1 MAEQSVIQIKRS
13 TSTATPTSLVAGEIA
28 YSFNSNSFFIG
39 DPQNSNSALRIGG
52 GDFTYIYDVTP
63 GTLAG
68 TKAIVTNSSSFV
80 DDLKT
85 ASITIGSNS
94 ATSIANTV
102 GAGSGVAL
110 ATTAAVKAYADAIDV
125 TITLS
130 ADSGTN
136 DTYTTGE
143 TLTFAGNTGITTTVS
158 DNQIDVDLDDTAVTP
173 GTYGD
178 ATNVGSFTVDQQ
190 GRITAAS
197 DAAIDHD
204 QLTNFEANEH
214 IDHSSVTLSAGNGL
228 TGGGNI
234 TASRTF
240 AVGAGNGI
248 TSNADDVAVNAQDGL
263 TANSSGLFVVAGNN
277 QVVANSS
284 GVFIEESNINHDN
297 LSGFVADEHIDHSS
311 VSITAGNGLTGGGNI
326 TATRTVTV
334 GAGNGITVNTDD
346 VAVNAQNG
354 LSANSSGVF
363 VVAGTGVTANATG
376 VHIGQAVGTTD
387 NVTFNNVTVDGTLN
401 SDDITAST
409 VTISGNL
416 VVSGTTTTVNTE
428 EINLADNTIVLN
440 SNHSGAP
447 SQDAGFTVNRGTSA
461 NVSLLW
467 DETED
472 YWTFGTETV
481 DIQDVSISG
490 GTITG
495 ITDIAVADGGTG
507 KSTVTTNAVLYG
519 QGTSALAEATGSAH
533 QILQLNASGV
543 PVFGNIDGGTF

>member
-13 TSTATPTSLVAGEIA
+13 TTTATPTTLVAGEIA

-68 TKAIVTNSSSFV
+68 NKAIVTNSSSFV
-80 DDLKT
+80 DDFKT
-85 ASITIGSNS
+85 ASITIGSNT
-94 ATSIANTV
+94 ATSIANTI
-102 GAGSGVAL
+102 GAGSGEAL
-110 ATTAAVKAYADAIDV
+110 ATTAAVKALINDELGGFNT

-130 ADSGTN
+130 ADSGAN
-136 DTYTTGE
+136 DVYTTGE
-143 TLTFAGNTGITTTVS
+143 TLTFTGNTGITTTVS
-158 DNQIDVDLDDTAVTP
+158 DNQIDIDLDDTAVTP
-173 GTYGD
+173 GTYGGEF
-178 ATNVGSFTVDQQ
+178 NVSQITVDQQ
-190 GRITAAS
+190 GRITSAVNT
-197 DAAIDHD
+197 AINHD
-204 QLTNFEANEH
+204 ILVNFEANEH
-214 IDHSSVTLSAGNGL
+214 IDHSSVTLTAGNGL
-228 TGGGNI
+228 SGGGDI

-240 AVGAGNGI
+240 
-248 TSNADDVAVNAQDGL
+248 TVNAQDGL
-263 TANSSGLFVVAGNN
+263 TANSSGVFVAAGNN
-277 QVVANSS
+277 QVVSNTS
-284 GVFIEESNINHDN
+284 GVFIIESNINHDN
-297 LSGFVADEHIDHSS
+297 LSGFVANEHIDHSG
-311 VSITAGNGLTGGGNI
+311 VSITAGNGLTGGGDI

-334 GAGNGITVNTDD
+334 GAGNGITVNADD
-346 VAVNAQNG
+346 VAVNAQDG

-363 VVAGTGVTANATG
+363 VIAGTGVTANATG

-387 NVTFNNVTVDGTLN
+387 NVTFNNVTVNGTLN

-467 DETED
+467 DETSD

-481 DIQDVSISG
+481 DIQNVSISG

-507 KSTVTTNAVLYG
+507 KSSVTTNAVLYG
-519 QGTSALAEATGSAH
+519 QGTSALAEATGTAY
-533 QILQLNASGV
+533 QVLQLDASGV

>member
-13 TSTATPTSLVAGEIA
+13 TTTATPTTLVAGEIA

-68 TKAIVTNSSSFV
+68 NKAIVTNSSSFV
-80 DDLKT
+80 DDFKT
-85 ASITIGSNS
+85 ASITIGSNT
-94 ATSIANTV
+94 ATSIANTI
-102 GAGSGVAL
+102 GTGSGEAL
-110 ATTAAVKAYADAIDV
+110 ATTAAVKALINDELGGFNT

-130 ADSGTN
+130 ADSGAN
-136 DTYTTGE
+136 DVYTTGE
-143 TLTFAGNTGITTTVS
+143 TLTFTGNTGITTTVS
-158 DNQIDVDLDDTAVTP
+158 DNQIDIDLDDTAVTP

-190 GRITAAS
+190 GRITSAS

-214 IDHSSVTLSAGNGL
+214 IDHSSVTLTAGNGL
-228 TGGGNI
+228 SGGGDI

-240 AVGAGNGI
+240 
-248 TSNADDVAVNAQDGL
+248 TVNAQDGL
-263 TANSSGLFVVAGNN
+263 TANSSGVFVAAGNN
-277 QVVANSS
+277 QVVSNTS
-284 GVFIEESNINHDN
+284 GVFIDESNINHDN
-297 LSGFVADEHIDHSS
+297 LSGFVANEHIDHSG
-311 VSITAGNGLTGGGNI
+311 VSITAGNGLTGGGDI

-334 GAGNGITVNTDD
+334 GAGNGITVNADD
-346 VAVNAQNG
+346 VAVNAQDG

-376 VHIGQAVGTTD
+376 IHIGQAVGTTD
-387 NVTFNNVTVDGTLN
+387 NVTFNNVTVNGTLN

-467 DETED
+467 DETSD

-507 KSTVTTNAVLYG
+507 KSSVTTNAVLYG
-519 QGTSALAEATGSAH
+519 QGTSALAEATGTAY
-533 QILQLNASGV
+533 QVLQLNASGV